1 MIKFDLHIHSY
12 ASKYKES
19 DGIVDDSTENNLYV
33 LFDKLIQND
42 IKLFSITDHNRFDVE
57 LYLAVDKYIEEHYVP
72 ISIVSGVEFDV
83 LIEEDKIPCHIITIF
98 NTNNDILNYKKI
110 ENEINRN
117 KKVGIKEYYSKNEF
131 NILLSEIKLDVL
143 LIANQQSDLYNT
155 SCGRTRSLSDSCEN
169 PEELIRYGYISALE
183 FQKNKVEGILL
194 NNLKNLEK
202 HIGLVSGSD
211 CHTWECYPQHD
222 KTRKARDSWYSE
234 AQILPTFKGLLMAFS
249 SPDTRFNR
257 YTSSQSTFIESIEI
271 NKKVINLTKGINV
284 IIGENGSGK
293 STFLD
298 IIYDN
303 SNLQKFEKKIKA
315 DNDIKVKKNDSCS
328 IKYINQNK
336 IINSYHDKKL
346 LREKAN
352 FEELD
357 HTDFISKYTN
367 FANRIYNIINKNIDL
382 KSSYDKLKSAKIE
395 IQDFGNI
402 TTYYIHAKTVTS
414 NFTEIDNFYNN
425 DSVNLKLLIEK
436 IRTIKQSNNLVKFYT
451 SIDEIEIKLQEM
463 LEYINKKYYEKE
475 YEIKLRNIIYNKI
488 DDYNSIIK
496 SKEGTKSQ
504 ALIQYNSDIFMFN
517 KKITDYLR
525 KNLEDRSFPIIPK
538 NMSNIKTNSLNGFE
552 FQNVALYDDNFCI
565 EDFYKYLFV
574 KNYQAKDQLLEI
586 NTMKIFSEAVKN
598 CSDKSNIQKV
608 YNVNINKF
616 INDYTTDSYRYI
628 QEISAKEK
636 IGNTLGELSLAYIKF
651 ICQENDIDVLLLDQ
665 PEDNISNKKIGDS
678 IIKLLNENRSREQ
691 MIIVTHNPLL
701 VVNLDADNV
710 ICLKKINDEIK
721 VVSGA
726 LEYEDE
732 DVNILNTIAETMDGG
747 MNAIEKRLKVY
758 ECNYKNEKE

>member
-57 LYLAVDKYIEEHYVP
+57 LYLAVDKYIEEHDVP

-346 LREKAN
+346 LREKSN

-382 KSSYDKLKSAKIE
+382 KSSYDKLISAKIK

-414 NFTEIDNFYNN
+414 NFTEIDNVYNN
-425 DSVNLKLLIEK
+425 DRVNLKLLIEK
-436 IRTIKQSNNLVKFYT
+436 IGTIKQSNNLVKFYT

-726 LEYEDE
+726 LEYEDK